1 MTTTTET
8 TKHALFT
15 CLERLKRQVKP
26 KSVGAVTVAEL
37 EECLEEYLEDLRKDS
52 AALIAIAG
60 DETRALQ
67 ATARQYL
74 LDVQSAEKYS
84 DLFSEQ
90 LADAKCVIADQEKRI
105 EGQHTVIGRLYMEK
119 YSGTNCG
126 NPGHANFC
134 RCTV

>member
-1 MTTTTET
+1 MNNQTES
-8 TKHALFT
+8 
-15 CLERLKRQVKP
+15 LKRSMYDCLARIKAHSDRQIKHRVL
-26 KSVGAVTVAEL
+26 L
-37 EECLEEYLEDLRKDS
+37 EFEERLEEYLEAARKDS

-60 DETRALQ
+60 QEMRAFQ
-67 ATARQYL
+67 DTARQYL

-90 LADAKCVIADQEKRI
+90 LGDAKMVLATQEKMI

-119 YSGTNCG
+119 YSGANCG

-134 RCTV
+134 RCTL

>member
-1 MTTTTET
+1 MPTTTET

-26 KSVGAVTVAEL
+26 KSVAAVTIAEL
-37 EECLEEYLEDLRKDS
+37 EERLEEYLEDLRKNS

-74 LDVQSAEKYS
+74 LDVQSAEKHS

-90 LADAKCVIADQEKRI
+90 LADAKIVIAQQEKMI

-119 YSGTNCG
+119 YSGANCG

-134 RCTV
+134 RCTL

>member
-1 MTTTTET
+1 MNRKTES
-8 TKHALFT
+8 
-15 CLERLKRQVKP
+15 LKRRMFDCLARIKAHSDRQIKHRVLLEFE
-26 KSVGAVTVAEL
+26 EL
-37 EECLEEYLEDLRKDS
+37 LEEYLEAFHAES
-52 AALIAIAG
+52 TALIAIAG

-90 LADAKCVIADQEKRI
+90 LADAKMVIATQEKMI

-119 YSGTNCG
+119 YSGSNCG

-134 RCTV
+134 RCTL

>member
-1 MTTTTET
+1 MTNKTET

-15 CLERLKRQVKP
+15 CLERLKRQAKP
-26 KSVGAVTVAEL
+26 KSVPAVKIAEL
-37 EECLEEYLEDLRKDS
+37 EERLEEYLEELRKDS
-52 AALIAIAG
+52 AALIAIDG

-74 LDVQSAEKYS
+74 LDVQTAEQCS
-84 DLFSEQ
+84 DRCSEQ
-90 LADAKCVIADQEKRI
+90 LDDARSVISNLEKMI

-119 YSGTNCG
+119 YSGANCG

-134 RCTV
+134 RCTL

>member
-1 MTTTTET
+1 MTNTTET

-37 EECLEEYLEDLRKDS
+37 EERLEEYLEDLRKDS

-90 LADAKCVIADQEKRI
+90 LADAKIVIAQQEKMI

-119 YSGTNCG
+119 YSGANCG

-134 RCTV
+134 RCTL

>member
-1 MTTTTET
+1 MTNKTEI
-8 TKHALFT
+8 TKHALFK
-15 CLERLKRQVKP
+15 CLAQLKSSPVMIMEMDRLAEFEER
-26 KSVGAVTVAEL
+26 
-37 EECLEEYLEDLRKDS
+37 LEEYLEDLRKES

-90 LADAKCVIADQEKRI
+90 LADAKCVIADQEKKI

-134 RCTV
+134 RCTL